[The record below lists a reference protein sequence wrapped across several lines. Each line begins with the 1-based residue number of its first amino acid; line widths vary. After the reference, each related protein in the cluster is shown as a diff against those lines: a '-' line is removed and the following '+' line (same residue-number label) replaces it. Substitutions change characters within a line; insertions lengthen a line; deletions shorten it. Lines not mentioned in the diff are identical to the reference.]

1 MLHDLEL
8 GGEFFEALFA
18 CDEAIA
24 EQVARA
30 GCRHCGGPLYR
41 SNYERKPRG
50 AWIAGAGEAFSL
62 RHSLCCGREGC
73 RRRAL
78 PPSLR
83 FLGRRVY
90 LEAVVLLASAV
101 ALLSSSLG
109 RARARTGVPV
119 WTLRRWARWW
129 TEALPASRTWQELRA
144 AFAPPPP
151 DEGRLP
157 TSLLER
163 LGIEPGQA
171 GGGASLVPAVCRQV
185 AVLLAPMTTSSVLEE
200 PRFVRAVTGPSGPE
214 RLAQKM

>member
-1 MLHDLEL
+1 MLHDREL
-8 GGEFFEALFA
+8 GGEFFEALFV

-24 EQVARA
+24 EQVAAA
-30 GCRHCGGPLYR
+30 GCRHCGGPLYQ

-90 LEAVVLLASAV
+90 LEVVVVLASAV
-101 ALLSSSLG
+101 VQLSSSLR
-109 RARARTGVPV
+109 RARALTGVPG
-119 WTLRRWARWW
+119 WTLRRWADWW
-129 TEALPASRTWQELRA
+129 TEAFPASRTWQEIRA

-157 TSLLER
+157 MSLLER

-171 GGGASLVPAVCRQV
+171 GGGASIVPAVCRQA
-185 AVLLAPMTTSSVLEE
+185 AVLLAPTTTSSVLDGAS
-200 PRFVRAVTGPSGPE
+200 FVRARG
-214 RLAQKM
+214 